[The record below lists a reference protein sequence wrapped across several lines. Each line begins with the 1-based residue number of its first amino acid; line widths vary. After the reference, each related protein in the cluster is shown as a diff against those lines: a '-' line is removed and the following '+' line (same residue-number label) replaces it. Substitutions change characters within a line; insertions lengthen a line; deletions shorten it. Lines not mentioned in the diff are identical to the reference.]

1 MSKRGKMKHKSMPG
15 WLKGGIL
22 IFPVLVLVF
31 LITGLVMSFSRPINL
46 WDFVFNIVRIPT
58 NLFNYLFEYYLSVS
72 TVYSIPLLIINML
85 LSIIFWFI
93 IGAIIGFIYSKFKL
107 NKKNVKK

>member
-1 MSKRGKMKHKSMPG
+1 MTYKSLPE

-22 IFPVLVLVF
+22 IFPILILLF
-31 LITGLVMSFSRPINL
+31 LIIGVVISFLRPINL
-46 WDFVFNIVRIPT
+46 WNFVFNIIRIPS
-58 NLFNYLFEYYLSVS
+58 NLFNSLLEDYLSIS
-72 TVYSIPLLIINML
+72 TVNSLPLLGINVL

-93 IGAIIGFIYSKFKL
+93 IGAIAGFIYSKFKL

>member
-1 MSKRGKMKHKSMPG
+1 MKYKSMPE

-22 IFPVLVLVF
+22 IFPVLILVF
-31 LITGLVMSFSRPINL
+31 LIIGIVMSFSRPINL

-58 NLFNYLFEYYLSVS
+58 NLFNSLFGYYLSVS
-72 TVYSIPLLIINML
+72 TVYSIPLLVINIL

-93 IGAIIGFIYSKFKL
+93 IGAIIGFIYSKCKL